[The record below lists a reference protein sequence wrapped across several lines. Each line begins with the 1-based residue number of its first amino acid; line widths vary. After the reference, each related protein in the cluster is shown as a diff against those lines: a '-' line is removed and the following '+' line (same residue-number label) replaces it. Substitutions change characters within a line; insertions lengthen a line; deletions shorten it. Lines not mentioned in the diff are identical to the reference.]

1 MDIQV
6 LIRKLVSY
14 GVQTGLVPEEDVI
27 YTTNRLLELF
37 ELDELEERDNV
48 TMREDE
54 LEEVLKGMLDYA
66 YEKGILKENSV
77 VYRDLFDTKIMGML
91 MPRPSEVI
99 RHFHELYEQV
109 SPEAA
114 TDYYYKLSRD
124 SDYIRRYRICKDM
137 KWVAPTKY
145 GDLDITINL
154 SKPEKDPT
162 PLPPF
167 QTPHISFCARLLPQR
182 FSPCGLC
189 SLPLPWSG
197 KKGFLSPRRAA
208 PHTAHL
214 LRPPRECRDP
224 HALRQCL

>member
-77 VYRDLFDTKIMGML
+77 VYRDLFDTKIMSML

-99 RHFHELYEQV
+99 RHFHELYECGNDKDKYDRLQILDV
-109 SPEAA
+109 QRRQNKFVNCSRHTGRKRNDKNNGGSHSRCSFYFFGYAQKRTQSQKLA
-114 TDYYYKLSRD
+114 QYY
-124 SDYIRRYRICKDM
+124 
-137 KWVAPTKY
+137 VA
-145 GDLDITINL
+145 D
-154 SKPEKDPT
+154 
-162 PLPPF
+162 
-167 QTPHISFCARLLPQR
+167 Q
-182 FSPCGLC
+182 
-189 SLPLPWSG
+189 
-197 KKGFLSPRRAA
+197 RRA
-208 PHTAHL
+208 
-214 LRPPRECRDP
+214 D
-224 HALRQCL
+224 QDQQ